1 MAEEKSYPR
10 LIGNKSDG
18 YKYKYTSL
26 GDLVLNEVPIPPMRV
41 ATLTDGN
48 GNPVLDRLGNPIEY
62 IEAERTRYT
71 DNGTKLDTEWIRGAR
86 VVIPS
91 STSMNEAQAY
101 GSALTYARRYTAL
114 TILGI
119 ATDDDKKLETT
130 TEAEQKA
137 NEDGA
142 KEELRELYEKAGGK
156 DFDKWFKDST
166 PKGFDGKAYAQMKT
180 TLLKQISRKAEEGKS

>member
-1 MAEEKSYPR
+1 MEKNTYPK

-26 GDLVLNEVPIPPMRV
+26 GDLVLEGVPIPPMRV
-41 ATLTDGN
+41 AVLTDAN
-48 GNPVLDRLGNPIEY
+48 GIPVLDREGHPVEY
-62 IEAERTRYT
+62 IEAWIEFR
-71 DNGTKLDTEWIRGAR
+71 DAENHLISGEWIRGAR

-130 TEAEQKA
+130 SEADAKA
-137 NEDGA
+137 NEESSKA
-142 KEELRELYEKAGGK
+142 ELKELYEKAGGK
-156 DFDKWFKDST
+156 DFEAWFKNST
-166 PKGFDGKAYAQMKT
+166 PKGFDNKAYISMKT
-180 TLLKQISRKAEEGKS
+180 TLLKQISKKAEEDKK

>member
-1 MAEEKSYPR
+1 MEEKNYPK

-26 GDLVLNEVPIPPMRV
+26 GDLVLEGVPIPPMRV
-41 ATLTDGN
+41 AVLTDAN
-48 GNPVLDRLGNPIEY
+48 GIPVLDREGHPVEY
-62 IEAERTRYT
+62 IEAQIKEG
-71 DNGTKLDTEWIRGAR
+71 NSFEWIRGAR
-86 VVIPS
+86 VVVPS

-130 TEAEQKA
+130 SEADAKA
-137 NEDGA
+137 NEESSKA
-142 KEELRELYEKAGGK
+142 ELKELYEKAGGK
-156 DFDKWFKDST
+156 DFEAWFKNST
-166 PKGFDGKAYAQMKT
+166 PKGFDNKAYVSMKT
-180 TLLKQISRKAEEGKS
+180 TLLKQISKKAEEGKK